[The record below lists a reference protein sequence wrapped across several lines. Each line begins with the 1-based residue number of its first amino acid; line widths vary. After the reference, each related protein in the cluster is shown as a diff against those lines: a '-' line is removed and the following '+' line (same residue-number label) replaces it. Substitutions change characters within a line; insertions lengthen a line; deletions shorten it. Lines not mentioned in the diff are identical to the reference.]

1 MTRSQAVKIVDGG
14 KLIIPAQFRRELG
27 IGVGD
32 TVVVEMDRGE
42 LHVRS
47 LSAAIR
53 SAQEIVRGFVPEG
66 TGLSDQLIEDRR
78 IEARDE

>member
-1 MTRSQAVKIVDGG
+1 MARSQAVKIVDGG
-14 KLIIPAQFRRELG
+14 KLVIPAHFRRELG

-32 TVVVEMDRGE
+32 TVVVELDGGE

-53 SAQEIVRGFVPEG
+53 RAQGIIREFVPEG
-66 TGLSDQLIEDRR
+66 TDLTEQFIADRR
-78 IEARDE
+78 VEAADE